1 MRRSVLNS
9 PMATRL
15 RTRILIVDDSPVVRE
30 QLRRLLELHPEWEVC
45 GEAVDGRDAVEKTR
59 QLHPDL
65 VLLDF
70 AMPVMNGLQS
80 AQEISKFLPNTP
92 MLLFTMFLS
101 NQLVDEARHS
111 GIRGAVAKSN
121 AVRDLVPG
129 IEALL
134 RQETFFPSSYN

>member
-1 MRRSVLNS
+1 
-9 PMATRL
+9 MATRL
-15 RTRILIVDDSPVVRE
+15 RTRILVVDDSPVVRE
-30 QLRRLLELHPEWEVC
+30 QLRRLLQLHSDWEVC
-45 GEAVDGRDAVEKTR
+45 GEAIDGRDAVEKTR
-59 QLHPDL
+59 ELKPDL
-65 VLLDF
+65 ILLDF

-80 AQEISKFLPNTP
+80 AQEIGKFLPDIP
-92 MLLFTMFLS
+92 ILLFTMFLS
-101 NQLVDEARHS
+101 NQLVSEARQS